1 MHSEFNISCGRGQGV
16 LVASPLQE
24 VRITKMWAGLNGID
38 PRNDLVLGGI
48 RIGMGCMNLVTVIS
62 RYTRVTLNLW
72 LF

>member
-1 MHSEFNISCGRGQGV
+1 MHPEFNFSCGRGQGV

-48 RIGMGCMNLVTVIS
+48 RIGINCMNLVTVI
-62 RYTRVTLNLW
+62 
-72 LF
+72 